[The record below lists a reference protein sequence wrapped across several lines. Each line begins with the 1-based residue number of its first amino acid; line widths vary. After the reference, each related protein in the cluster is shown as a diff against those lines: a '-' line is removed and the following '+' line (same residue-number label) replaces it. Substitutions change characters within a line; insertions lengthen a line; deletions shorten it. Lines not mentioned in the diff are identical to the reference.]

1 MRVLVSGGLGL
12 LAHAI
17 REQAPRDMELV
28 FLDLP
33 DFELRDPAG
42 MARHLDAVR
51 PEVVINTA
59 AYNLVDR
66 CEQERE
72 LSWAVNATG
81 PRHLA
86 ALCAARGCR
95 LVHFGSDYV
104 FDGAK
109 GAPYVETDPTHPLNH
124 YGAGKL
130 AGEQAVLEAAPSNLV
145 LRTSWLFG
153 LHPTQAKSYVHTVL
167 RLAATGQPLKAT
179 TDQVAAPTYAPD
191 LAAWTLELVR
201 RGASGLFHA
210 VNEEGVSRF
219 EWTRVIVAE
228 ARRAGLLTSEPV
240 VEAALTA
247 DFNPTMQRPV
257 CSVLDNEKLAGCLG
271 RPLGSW
277 RRGLREMLQALG
289 GPGCIKLPG
298 FPGATAG

>member
-1 MRVLVSGGLGL
+1 MRLLVTGGLGL

-17 REQAPRDMELV
+17 RERAPRDVELV
-28 FLDLP
+28 CLDLP
-33 DFELRDPAG
+33 DFELRDAAG

-51 PEVVINTA
+51 PEVVINTG

-81 PRHLA
+81 PSSLA

-130 AGEQAVLEAAPSNLV
+130 AGEQAVLEAAPENLV

-153 LHPTQAKSYVHTVL
+153 LHPTQTKSYVHSVV
-167 RLAATGQPLKAT
+167 RLAAAGQPLQAT
-179 TDQVAAPTYAPD
+179 TDQVAAPTCAPD

-210 VNEEGVSRF
+210 VNDEGVSRF

-228 ARRAGLLTSEPV
+228 ARAAGLLTSEPV

-247 DFNPTMQRPV
+247 DFNPTTQRPAY
-257 CSVLDNEKLAGCLG
+257 SVLDNRKLARCLG

-289 GPGCIKLPG
+289 GRSHK
-298 FPGATAG
+298 T